1 MRHGKAGPGPR
12 WYDTPV
18 LAFLALLAASC
29 GGGGEHGGGSLPRW
43 SDATT
48 LALASSHSMPQAV
61 IDARGVATVAWMNLD
76 GRTSAARGST
86 ASGWTAAVD
95 FEPTLSVPFARPMP
109 LAVAGSQTVATWI
122 NHVSPNDFVVR
133 ASAFDATWLPADTL
147 TSTDFAG
154 DFAIAGSDDGS
165 LLAVWVEFD
174 GAAYRVV
181 SSRKSGSGPWVTVGT
196 VSSSTS
202 SSPSWPVAAVN
213 SQGECV
219 ALWLQDSRVV
229 AAKLAPG
236 SGAWTLPMEIENS
249 EGAFGVQPKVVAL
262 RDGRFAAAWLQTV
275 DGRWNVYGSS
285 LTASGWQ
292 RATLL
297 EHDDRGDA
305 GSVHLTREGPGTAR
319 AVWLQTDG
327 GSASTIH
334 TSRFGAQGWDASSRA
349 VVPLVP
355 NLMRYGPRVVSD
367 RLGNTLVAWQ
377 ARPFGAGLSR
387 IEYTYQ
393 PVGAAEWLTP
403 GYLSGAEVGPST
415 SPALAMDD
423 DGNAVVAWNALD
435 GARTTTVVRLL
446 QP

>member
-1 MRHGKAGPGPR
+1 MRSGKTEQGRSRRCAAS
-12 WYDTPV
+12 V
-18 LAFLALLAASC
+18 LALLALFASSC
-29 GGGGEHGGGSLPRW
+29 GGGGDGGATLPRW
-43 SDATT
+43 GDAMT
-48 LALASSHSMPQAV
+48 LAPASQGPQAV
-61 IDARGVATVAWMNLD
+61 IDAQGTATVVWMNLD
-76 GRTSAARGST
+76 GRTSAARGSA

-95 FEPTLSVPFARPMP
+95 FDPAFTPLFVGPMSP
-109 LAVAGSQTVATWI
+109 VAAGSQTVATWI
-122 NHVSPNDFVVR
+122 NHASPNDFVVR

-147 TSTDFAG
+147 TSTDFG
-154 DFAIAGSDDGS
+154 GHFAIAGSDDGS

-181 SSRKSGSGPWVTVGT
+181 SSRKSGSGPWVTAGT

-202 SSPSWPVAAVN
+202 SSPSWPVAAIN

-229 AAKLAPG
+229 AARLARG

-249 EGAFGVQPKVVAL
+249 EGAFGVQPQVVAL
-262 RDGRFAAAWLQTV
+262 RNGRFAAAWAQAV
-275 DGRWNVYGSS
+275 DGRWSVYGSS
-285 LTASGWQ
+285 LTTSGWQ
-292 RATLL
+292 RAVLL

-305 GSVHLTREGPGTAR
+305 GSVHLGREGPASAR

-327 GSASTIH
+327 GWASTIQ

-349 VVPLVP
+349 VVPLAP
-355 NLMRYGPRVVSD
+355 SLMRYEPRVVSD
-367 RLGNTLVAWQ
+367 RLGNSLVAWQ
-377 ARPFGAGLSR
+377 ARPLGAGLSR
-387 IEYTYQ
+387 IEYTYRA
-393 PVGAAEWLTP
+393 VGAAEWPAP

-415 SPALAMDD
+415 SPALAMND
-423 DGNAVVAWNALD
+423 DGRAVVAWTALN